1 MQAVRQHTI
10 AAFAMASA
18 AVLAAARAGDPAA
31 AFRPLAPGALT
42 VVPAPVAPAGT
53 AAAATDTVSRGDLLD
68 ITAGRAD
75 LAWKPLQSPP
85 HTTFVERGRNREYP
99 RDVWNLEFAFKPPR
113 MIDVDV
119 PVGAMK
125 MQRKRIWYLVYRVR
139 NAGGRRPSIDAADTA
154 RRTTQAYETP
164 IRFVPHFVLESLEP
178 LDDGE
183 GLASYRAYLDRVIPT
198 ALGPIRT
205 REAGGRE
212 LLDSAA
218 MVAEPIG
225 PGEERWGVAT
235 WEDVDP
241 RIDFFS
247 IYIRG
252 LTNALEW
259 RQRPGTRVSA
269 AEPPGTALE
278 EALRTLRLDF
288 WRPGD
293 DRDEVEE
300 EMHVGF
306 AGAFERMALGT
317 RLLEAL
323 GIARRDAADPVAGLV
338 ALDLRWSDADMLDEA
353 EAADLPVGTAGVSLK
368 PLHTV
373 IAAVAAV
380 PDPEG
385 RRRAVQL
392 LFGDVGVM
400 AFKDLAEALA
410 APVDAGRDA
419 ARRAALEQIGLKPQ
433 AAADVLR
440 EAGTRPLESLGTV
453 VDALGHVQGA
463 ADRRAAASRIFGPA
477 GRRIETL
484 VRQVALARTLATL
497 ESIEA
502 PAAEIA
508 AGDARS
514 SFDAVRP
521 ALTGLDDEARKR
533 ILDGL
538 RPAGGPAKR
547 AAEAG
552 EAAGDPR
559 QERIAALPP
568 DEQVDAVADLVL
580 QGLFGWR
587 GPGLCAAAVAQ
598 EEGVDH
604 SWVFRYEQPV
614 LDGSAP

>member
-1 MQAVRQHTI
+1 MRSVGQRTITAVAAAW
-10 AAFAMASA
+10 AAFL
-18 AVLAAARAGDPAA
+18 AVAQAGDTA
-31 AFRPLAPGALT
+31 AFRPLAESALT

-53 AAAATDTVSRGDLLD
+53 EAAATDTVSRGDLLD
-68 ITAGRAD
+68 ITAGRGD

-119 PVGAMK
+119 PVGGMK
-125 MQRKRIWYLVYRVR
+125 MQRKRVWYLVYRVK
-139 NAGGRRPSIDAADTA
+139 NAGGRRPAIDRADTA
-154 RRTTQAYETP
+154 TRSTEAFETP

-183 GLASYRAYLDRVIPT
+183 GLASYRAYLDRVIPS
-198 ALGPIRT
+198 ALGPIRQ

-235 WEDVDP
+235 WQDVDP

-247 IYIRG
+247 IYVRG

-259 RQRPGTRVSA
+259 RQRSGTRVSA

-306 AGAFERMALGT
+306 AGAFERMSLGT

-323 GIARRDAADPVAGLV
+323 GIARRDAADPVAGLA
-338 ALDLRWSDADMLDEA
+338 ALDLRWSDADLLDEA

-368 PLHTV
+368 PLRTV
-373 IAAVAAV
+373 IAALAAE
-380 PDPEG
+380 PDPEA

-392 LFGDVGVM
+392 LFGDVGVL
-400 AFKDLAEALA
+400 AFRDLAEALA
-410 APVDAGRDA
+410 APVDAEREAVRRESLAQLGLAPPAVAAVFDA
-419 ARRAALEQIGLKPQ
+419 AA
-433 AAADVLR
+433 
-440 EAGTRPLESLGTV
+440 TRPLESLGTV

-463 ADRRAAASRIFGPA
+463 AARRAAADRIFGPA
-477 GRRIETL
+477 GRRIEAL
-484 VRQVALARTLATL
+484 ARQVALARTLATL
-497 ESIEA
+497 EAIDA
-502 PAAEIA
+502 PTAEIA

-514 SFDAVRP
+514 AFDALRP
-521 ALTGLDDEARKR
+521 ALTGLDDEARTR

-538 RPAGGPAKR
+538 RTAGGPAR
-547 AAEAG
+547 RGAAAL
-552 EAAGDPR
+552 GDPR
-559 QERIAALPP
+559 RERIAALPP
-568 DEQVDAVADLVL
+568 DDQVDAVANLVL

-587 GPGLCAAAVAQ
+587 GPRLCAAAVAQ

-604 SWVFRYEQPV
+604 SWVFRYEHPV
-614 LDGSAP
+614 VESAVP

>member
-1 MQAVRQHTI
+1 MRSVGQRTITAV
-10 AAFAMASA
+10 
-18 AVLAAARAGDPAA
+18 AAAWMTLSAVSWAAGPA
-31 AFRPLAPGALT
+31 AFRPLAPGVLT
-42 VVPAPVAPAGT
+42 VVPAPAAPEGT
-53 AAAATDTVSRGDLLD
+53 AAATDTVSYGDLLD

-99 RDVWNLEFAFKPPR
+99 REVWNLEFAFKSPR
-113 MIDVDV
+113 MIDVDI
-119 PVGAMK
+119 PVAGMK
-125 MQRKRIWYLVYRVR
+125 MQRKRVWYLVYRVR
-139 NAGGRRPSIDAADTA
+139 NAGGRRPRVDAADTA
-154 RRTTQAYETP
+154 RRSTEAFETP

-198 ALGPIRT
+198 ALGPIRA

-247 IYIRG
+247 IYVRG

-259 RQRPGTRVSA
+259 RQRADSRVRA

-293 DRDEVEE
+293 ERDEVEE
-300 EMHVGF
+300 EMQVGF
-306 AGAFERMALGT
+306 AGVFERMALGT
-317 RLLEAL
+317 RLLEAI
-323 GIARRDAADPVAGLV
+323 GIARRDAADPAAGLA
-338 ALDLRWSDADMLDEA
+338 ALGLRWSDADMLDEV
-353 EAADLPVGTAGVSLK
+353 EAADLPVGSAGVSLK
-368 PLHTV
+368 PLGTV
-373 IAAVAAV
+373 IGALAAV
-380 PDPEG
+380 PDPEA

-392 LFGDVGVM
+392 VFGDVGVL
-400 AFKDLAEALA
+400 AFEDLAGALA
-410 APVDAGRDA
+410 ASGDAARDA
-419 ARRAALEQIGLKPQ
+419 ERRAALGQLGLAPQ
-433 AAADVLR
+433 AVDALLR
-440 EAGTRPLESLGTV
+440 ESATRPLESLGIV
-453 VDALGHVQGA
+453 VEALGHVQA
-463 ADRRAAASRIFGPA
+463 AAERRAAARRIFGPA

-484 VRQVALARTLATL
+484 ARQVALARTLATL
-497 ESIEA
+497 EAIDA
-502 PAAEIA
+502 PTAEIA

-514 SFDAVRP
+514 AFEAVRP
-521 ALTGLDDEARKR
+521 ALTGLDDATRQR
-533 ILDGL
+533 ILAGL
-538 RPAGGPAKR
+538 RAAAVPGKR
-547 AAEAG
+547 GE
-552 EAAGDPR
+552 EAADPR
-559 QERIAALPP
+559 RERIAALPP

-587 GPGLCAAAVAQ
+587 GPRLCAAAVAQ

-614 LDGSAP
+614 EEPAAL